1 MMTLVVF
8 VVVEDFVFAAES
20 AVELA
25 VELVV
30 QLVVRLV
37 VKLAVMLVD
46 QYEFHIRRF
55 RRMTIEDFDRPIGIL
70 DSYLNFHIGYSHSQC
85 NQCNRL
91 LIGQK
96 LILLIRYSQ
105 EPQSHF
111 VF

>member
-1 MMTLVVF
+1 MMTLFVF
-8 VVVEDFVFAAES
+8 VVVEDFVFSAEL

-25 VELVV
+25 VRLVV
-30 QLVVRLV
+30 QLVVKLV
-37 VKLAVMLVD
+37 VMLVD
-46 QYEFHIRRF
+46 QYEFHIRSF
-55 RRMTIEDFDRPIGIL
+55 RRMMIADFDRPIGIL

-85 NQCNRL
+85 NRCNRL
-91 LIGQK
+91 LIRQK